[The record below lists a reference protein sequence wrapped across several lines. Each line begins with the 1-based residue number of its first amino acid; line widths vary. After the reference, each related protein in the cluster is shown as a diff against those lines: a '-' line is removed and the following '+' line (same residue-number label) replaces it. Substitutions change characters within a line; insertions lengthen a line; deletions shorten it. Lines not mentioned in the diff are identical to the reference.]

1 MKPYLWMTD
10 FTPQREWI
18 DGKGLFLWLAFFLS
32 EVGAGLY
39 IVSLFVEFRGG
50 ALAGWI
56 CCAILG
62 GGLHMAY
69 LGKPMRAWRSVLRPK
84 SSELSRGI
92 ILMGLFLV
100 IGALQ
105 MAIGMGFFNGF
116 PWGGDSLFFK
126 IVLSILAFFVIT
138 HGFMTLGFI
147 RAMPFWNSAIMPVL
161 SLASGLW
168 LGTQIA
174 MGLALGVDQVQIPPT
189 LEPVARWF
197 IFLYVL
203 LILLHLWTAGQGPLG
218 SRKSVQL
225 LIKGDLAPLFYLGV
239 VLVTLIIP
247 LMITI
252 YFCVKPVDT
261 AFSLVWIRIFC
272 AVIGDVAFR
281 YCIFKAARYVPL
293 INSNIITGTRV
304 I

>member
-10 FTPQREWI
+10 FTPQEEWI
-18 DGKGLFLWLAFFLS
+18 EGKGLFLWLAFFFS

-39 IVSLFVEFRGG
+39 IVSLFVGFRGG
-50 ALAGWI
+50 ALTGWI

-69 LGKPMRAWRSVLRPK
+69 LGKPMRFWRSILRPK

-92 ILMGLFLV
+92 ILMGLFLI

-105 MAIGMGFFNGF
+105 IGVSMNFFSGF
-116 PWGGDSLFFK
+116 PGGGNSLFFK

-138 HGFMTLGFI
+138 HGFTTLGFI
-147 RAMPFWNSAIMPVL
+147 RAVPFWNSAIMPVL

-168 LGTQIA
+168 LGSQIA
-174 MGLALGVDQVQIPPT
+174 IGLALGADQIQIPVI

-197 IFLYVL
+197 IFSYVL
-203 LILLHLWTAGQGPLG
+203 LTLFHFWTAWQGSLG
-218 SRKSVQL
+218 SRKSIQL

-239 VLVTLIIP
+239 VLVALICLI
-247 LMITI
+247 ITI

-261 AFSLVWIRIFC
+261 AFSLMWIRIFC

-293 INSNIITGTRV
+293 INSNIITGIRFT
-304 I
+304 